1 MSLVRWGWNSYF
13 EAQWQEE
20 DRGLSVPAR
29 VIQQQR
35 GAWRLAAET
44 TECWAEASGKLRLA
58 GTEGADWPA
67 VGDWVAAELTG
78 DDSRALVHSVLPRK
92 SCFVRKE
99 AGKKMEQQVMAANV
113 DVAFLV
119 CALDNDFSARR
130 IERYL
135 AQCWESAARPVIV
148 LNKADVC
155 EDTQEKSAEVDR
167 IALGTEVLVISA
179 KTGEGIA
186 EIENLLTPGLTFVL
200 LGSSGVGKS
209 TLVNRLLGETAQETQ
224 SVRDGDSKGRHTT
237 TAREM
242 FALPGG
248 ALLMDTPGMR
258 ELQLWDAS
266 EGVAQTFADI
276 EELATRCR
284 FHDCSHTSEPGCAVL
299 EAVGAGTLDLARL
312 ESRKKLMKEEEFL
325 QRKVDTAAQAA
336 YNEKNKVLHRRV
348 KKMYEQRERDGGKS

>member
-1 MSLVRWGWNSYF
+1 
-13 EAQWQEE
+13 
-20 DRGLSVPAR
+20 
-29 VIQQQR
+29 
-35 GAWRLAAET
+35 
-44 TECWAEASGKLRLA
+44 
-58 GTEGADWPA
+58 
-67 VGDWVAAELTG
+67 LTG

-99 AGKKMEQQVMAANV
+99 AGKKVEQQVMAANV

-135 AQCWESAARPVIV
+135 AQCWESAARPVLL

-155 EDTQEKSAEVDR
+155 ADTREKSAEVDR
-167 IALGTEVLVISA
+167 IALGTQILIISA

-186 EIENLLTPGLTFVL
+186 EIEKLLTPGLTFVL

-209 TLVNRLLGETAQETQ
+209 TLVNRLLGETAQATKP
-224 SVRDGDSKGRHTT
+224 VRDGDSKGRHTT
-237 TAREM
+237 TAREI

-276 EELATRCR
+276 EELAAQCR
-284 FHDCSHTSEPGCAVL
+284 FHDCSHTTEPGCAVL
-299 EAVGAGTLDLARL
+299 EAVQAGTLDLARL
-312 ESRKKLMKEEEFL
+312 ESRKKLLKEEEFL
-325 QRKVDTAAQAA
+325 QRKVDAAAQAV
-336 YNEKNKVLHRRV
+336 YNEKNKELHRRV
-348 KKMYEQRERDGGKS
+348 KKMYEQRERSGGKS